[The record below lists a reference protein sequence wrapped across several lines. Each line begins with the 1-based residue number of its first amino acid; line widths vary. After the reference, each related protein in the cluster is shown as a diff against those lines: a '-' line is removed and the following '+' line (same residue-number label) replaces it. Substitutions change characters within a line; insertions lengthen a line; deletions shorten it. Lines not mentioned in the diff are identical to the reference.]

1 MSGTVIYDKGGKALS
16 VGSPVEWNKKAG
28 SVVSLA
34 PTFVR
39 IKADGGTIFTRKP
52 WAVRRAA

>member
-1 MSGTVIYDKGGKALS
+1 MSTVIYDKIGQPLS
-16 VGSPVEWNKKAG
+16 IGSPVVWNKLAG
-28 SVVSLA
+28 HVVSLA

-39 IKADGGTIFTRKP
+39 IQGGGGTVFTRKP